1 MAVLVDVHELS
12 ARSLSSS
19 LTPNATQR
27 TTLIVAGCYIIII
40 GVLWYAL
47 SLCLSLLYIT
57 ELPMNESLQ
66 ACAVFELYQCVV
78 PTPGF
83 FLSLTMVLLR
93 VPSTSLSVQVS
104 APVCKPVVL
113 I

>member
-1 MAVLVDVHELS
+1 MAVLTDVHELS

-40 GVLWYAL
+40 GILWYAL
-47 SLCLSLLYIT
+47 FSLPLPLYIT
-57 ELPMNESLQ
+57 ELPTNESLQ

-78 PTPGF
+78 PTPAF
-83 FLSLTMVLLR
+83 LLSLIMVLLR
-93 VPSTSLSVQVS
+93 VPFCQFIRSSKSS
-104 APVCKPVVL
+104 RM
-113 I
+113 

>member
-12 ARSLSSS
+12 ARSVSSS

-40 GVLWYAL
+40 GLLWYAL

-78 PTPGF
+78 TPAF
-83 FLSLTMVLLR
+83 VLSLTMVLLR
-93 VPSTSLSVQVS
+93 VP
-104 APVCKPVVL
+104 VCQFIRSSKCSCM
-113 I
+113 

>member
-1 MAVLVDVHELS
+1 MAVLVDIHELS

-47 SLCLSLLYIT
+47 FLCLSLSYIT
-57 ELPMNESLQ
+57 ELPVNESLQ
-66 ACAVFELYQCVV
+66 ACAVFELY
-78 PTPGF
+78 
-83 FLSLTMVLLR
+83 
-93 VPSTSLSVQVS
+93 
-104 APVCKPVVL
+104 
-113 I
+113 